1 MHNSSRMHSQQPLF
15 ACPAE
20 GPYHHAGY
28 VVGVRWSQVL
38 TKCTVGCQTDPLVIN
53 GCWDL
58 PEEQRM
64 TNGGKSTMSSSLH
77 LRIPNSC
84 IIAQDAFFKVL
95 SLLLLSPQFNF
106 FMVLSLMS
114 PQFNFFKVLSL
125 MSPQFNFFKDDSVI
139 AVDSNGFKQYDVL
152 DALHMDRMMS
162 KIESWRKDP
171 GSFLA
176 SQSLRTQC
184 SVGEEV
190 FVLIVEGFLIFNYG
204 PLNELMDKR
213 YFLEIPYDV
222 CKERRG
228 SRVYTPPDLPG
239 YFDGYVWPRYLKNR
253 QEMED
258 MVSDIVFLDGLKS
271 KEDLLDYVYGDVT
284 MEIQSLMVTKM
295 RTALCLWIVM
305 AVLCP
310 GEVKGHKGHGGDHHQ
325 GQGLD
330 QDHDHGRDNNHDH
343 DHRRDH
349 EHRRDHNHGH
359 HHPEPGDNGTK
370 PVIQGNGGF
379 AFSLYKQLVVQPDNQ
394 GKNLFFS
401 PLSVSLALAAL
412 SVGARG
418 QTHQQL
424 FAGLGFNSSL
434 LTQEQVDQAFQT
446 ILTQLNQKNGV
457 DLSIGSALFL
467 HNTFKPH
474 PEFLKDMKR
483 FYLSE
488 GFTVDFTN
496 TAEAIDT
503 INKYVGGKTRGKID
517 KLVKDL
523 DPSTVMYLLSYIY
536 FKGKWEIPFDSKDTK
551 EDTFHVDDN
560 TTVPVQM
567 MSVKKRFSV
576 YYDQEI
582 STSILQLHYNE
593 SVSMMLALPE
603 KGLASLEEAIGQ
615 NHITKWHRWMKARE
629 YQVYVPKM
637 SVTTTYSLKD
647 VLSGMGMPDIFSN
660 GADFSGISED
670 LKVAVSEVAHHASL
684 DVDEAGATAAA
695 ATGVV
700 LMPLSFRSTPVLKF
714 NRPFMVI
721 VMDQETK
728 SILFMGK
735 IINPANK

>member
-1 MHNSSRMHSQQPLF
+1 MRTL
-15 ACPAE
+15 
-20 GPYHHAGY
+20 
-28 VVGVRWSQVL
+28 VVGI
-38 TKCTVGCQTDPLVIN
+38 G
-53 GCWDL
+53 G
-58 PEEQRM
+58 M

-84 IIAQDAFFKVL
+84 IIAQDA
-95 SLLLLSPQFNF
+95 
-106 FMVLSLMS
+106 
-114 PQFNFFKVLSL
+114 
-125 MSPQFNFFKDDSVI
+125 FFKDDSVI

-228 SRVYTPPDLPG
+228 SRVYTPPDMPG

-310 GEVKGHKGHGGDHHQ
+310 GEVKGHKGHGGDHHH
-325 GQGLD
+325 GQGL
-330 QDHDHGRDNNHDH
+330 DHDHGRDNDH
-343 DHRRDH
+343 GHRRDH

-359 HHPEPGDNGTK
+359 HDPEPGDNGTK

-394 GKNLFFS
+394 GKNVFFS

-424 FAGLGFNSSL
+424 FTGLGFNSSL

-496 TAEAIDT
+496 TADAIET
-503 INKYVGGKTRGKID
+503 INKYVGEKTRGKID

-523 DPSTVMYLLSYIY
+523 DPTTVMYLLSYIY

-582 STSILQLHYNE
+582 STSVLQLHYNE

-603 KGLASLEEAIGQ
+603 KGLARLEEVIGQ
-615 NHITKWHRWMKARE
+615 NHITKWHRWMKASE
-629 YQVYVPKM
+629 YQVHVPKM
-637 SVTTTYSLKD
+637 SITTTYSLKD
-647 VLSGMGMPDIFSN
+647 VLSGMGMLDIFSN
-660 GADFSGISED
+660 RADFSGISED
-670 LKVAVSEVAHHASL
+670 LKVAVSEVAHQASL

-700 LMPLSFRSTPVLKF
+700 LMPLSFRRTPVLKF
-714 NRPFMVI
+714 DRPFMVI
-721 VMDQETK
+721 VMDRETK